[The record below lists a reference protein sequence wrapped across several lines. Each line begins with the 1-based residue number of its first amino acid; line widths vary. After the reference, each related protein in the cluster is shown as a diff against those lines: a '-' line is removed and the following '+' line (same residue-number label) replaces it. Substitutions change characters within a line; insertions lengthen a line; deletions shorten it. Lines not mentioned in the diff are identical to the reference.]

1 MKRNSQIY
9 IFSLALLALGS
20 CSLTKF
26 VPDGSY
32 LLNEVNIV
40 SEQSEVKPAPF
51 KSYVRQ
57 NPNSKWFSL
66 IKVPLYTYN
75 LSGRDSS
82 KWINRMWRRLGDG
95 PVLYDEGLDIRSQQE
110 IKKALNKLSAKEKS
124 AVLYIL
130 NKLLNND
137 TKGLDIKQLKGSA
150 NIYRVRKGDIRI
162 IYTVIDGNIRVLTIA
177 RRNEKT
183 YKSY

>member
-1 MKRNSQIY
+1 MADK
-9 IFSLALLALGS
+9 
-20 CSLTKF
+20 
-26 VPDGSY
+26 
-32 LLNEVNIV
+32 
-40 SEQSEVKPAPF
+40 
-51 KSYVRQ
+51 
-57 NPNSKWFSL
+57 
-66 IKVPLYTYN
+66 
-75 LSGRDSS
+75 
-82 KWINRMWRRLGDG
+82 
-95 PVLYDEGLDIRSQQE
+95 

>member
-51 KSYVRQ
+51 KSYVS
-57 NPNSKWFSL
+57 PES
-66 IKVPLYTYN
+66 
-75 LSGRDSS
+75 
-82 KWINRMWRRLGDG
+82 
-95 PVLYDEGLDIRSQQE
+95 
-110 IKKALNKLSAKEKS
+110 
-124 AVLYIL
+124 
-130 NKLLNND
+130 
-137 TKGLDIKQLKGSA
+137 
-150 NIYRVRKGDIRI
+150 
-162 IYTVIDGNIRVLTIA
+162 
-177 RRNEKT
+177 
-183 YKSY
+183 